1 MTYFKNTRVTDKL
14 SDSIEKEKERC
25 FGVNS
30 QLGIFGFAYLCVC
43 VCVFLEA

>member
-14 SDSIEKEKERC
+14 SDSIEKEKESY

-30 QLGIFGFAYLCVC
+30 QLGIFFGFAYLCVWL
-43 VCVFLEA
+43 FLEA